1 MRGGSV
7 GGMIALV
14 SMLSATS
21 QAARFIRLAGTTVRR
36 LVAMS
41 CDDGWMPIAD
51 GIEFVALIRGET
63 RIHST
68 LHLTAEKKL
77 S

>member
-1 MRGGSV
+1 
-7 GGMIALV
+7 
-14 SMLSATS
+14 
-21 QAARFIRLAGTTVRR
+21 
-36 LVAMS
+36 MS

-63 RIHST
+63 LIHST